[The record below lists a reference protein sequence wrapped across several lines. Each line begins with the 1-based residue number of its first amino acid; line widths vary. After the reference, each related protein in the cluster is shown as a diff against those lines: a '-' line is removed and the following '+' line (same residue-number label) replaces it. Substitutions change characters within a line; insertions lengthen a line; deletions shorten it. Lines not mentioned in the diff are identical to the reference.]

1 VRRLALTALVVLL
14 AASCHGA
21 TDIAPTHDLDAIRVA
36 VRVEPSTVVQGAT
49 ASVVLTLQNSEG
61 RPVEISACPIY
72 FWVQSADGQVVGGSN
87 LMYCVAGTL
96 VYQPLILKPLET
108 QTFTFNWVVGETLD
122 IPAGP
127 YDVLG
132 WVTDPAHRSAP
143 TRITVLCCAG
153 RTGTVSR

>member
-1 VRRLALTALVVLL
+1 MRRLALSAFVVLL
-14 AASCHGA
+14 VASCHGA
-21 TDIAPTHDLDAIRVA
+21 TDVAPIHDLNAIRIA
-36 VRVEPSTVVQGAT
+36 VRVEPSTVMPGAT
-49 ASVVLTLQNSEG
+49 ASVVLTLQNSVR

-72 FWVQSADGQVVGGSN
+72 FWVQDADGQVVGGSN

-96 VYQPLILKPLET
+96 LYQPLILKPLET
-108 QTFTFNWVVGETLD
+108 KTLAFSWVVGETVD

-132 WVTDPAHRSAP
+132 WVNDPAHRSAP
-143 TRITVLCCAG
+143 ARTTVLCCAA